1 MFNTIIVMLK
11 SITRIIW
18 RVYVDTFDLTGEVLF
33 KSTKSEQIVA
43 VNKHIARPR
52 FPIGKRAGFD
62 LPKTIF
68 RSVKEQTRFY
78 GKRLILFA
86 NPRKLQFIL
95 SLFHC

>member
-33 KSTKSEQIVA
+33 KSTKSEKIVA

-52 FPIGKRAGFD
+52 FPIGESSGFD
-62 LPKTIF
+62 FSKTIF
-68 RSVKEQTRFY
+68 RSIK
-78 GKRLILFA
+78 K
-86 NPRKLQFIL
+86 
-95 SLFHC
+95 